1 MADQLTETEVC
12 NHMGVELATL
22 SAYDEAHLKAVVAAV
37 LDQVRTVVPSVR
49 KNPEAPW
56 SPSVK
61 QGAVQLAARLFAR
74 RNSPT
79 GVAGLTDMGGA
90 AFIARYD
97 SDLERLFGIGSWSPP
112 LAV

>member
-1 MADQLTETEVC
+1 MADQLTEAEVC
-12 NHMGVELATL
+12 AHMGVDPATL
-22 SAYDEAHLKAVVAAV
+22 SDTDTAHLAAVVAAV
-37 LDQVRTVVPSVR
+37 LVVVPDIVPRVR
-49 KNPEAPW
+49 KDPTAAW
-56 SPSVK
+56 SASVH

-79 GVAGLTDMGGA
+79 GVAGLTEVGGA

-97 SDLERLFGIGSWSPP
+97 ADLERLFGIGSWSPP